1 MLKGTRNVL
10 ANECLEDED
19 RQVEDAVLDDSPAS
33 LQTCTNTYVAGYLAN
48 SVLNKFKCNY
58 CADVLLKCLEEPLEE
73 NEAFIFAK
81 DFNITHIKYLKRP
94 SNEFNAFISILIKN
108 FPTFYEN
115 YKLGNR
121 VTVSIQK
128 ECITIMK
135 DFRNL
140 TCETHLHYLISLFIK
155 IMINRFHKNIIQK
168 LHYNNSK
175 NKLRILSSQ

>member
-10 ANECLEDED
+10 ANECSEDED

-33 LQTCTNTYVAGYLAN
+33 LQTCTNNYVARYLAN

-94 SNEFNAFISILIKN
+94 SNGFNAFFVRHCQN
-108 FPTFYEN
+108 
-115 YKLGNR
+115 
-121 VTVSIQK
+121 
-128 ECITIMK
+128 
-135 DFRNL
+135 
-140 TCETHLHYLISLFIK
+140 
-155 IMINRFHKNIIQK
+155 
-168 LHYNNSK
+168 
-175 NKLRILSSQ
+175 LRIFSCVNGF